1 MIDLNAMTDP
11 IYTDIHPI
19 TTGDLFVEGDMK
31 ANEIELR
38 VYWHEHGWE
47 MQPSDGHMRGYD
59 IHFVG
64 PCLSL
69 LNIVTE
75 VSRAVSWFKGLGA
88 LNNGEDNFPFAAV
101 TAGVWTEEILAALMR
116 MGWYYGCKINR
127 GAVFNRDLLL
137 AIHAPGTPD
146 ICLAGTPIE
155 IPS

>member
-1 MIDLNAMTDP
+1 MTEP
-11 IYTDIHPI
+11 IYTDIHQI
-19 TTGDLFVEGDMK
+19 TAGDMFIKNGAK
-31 ANEIELR
+31 ANQVELR
-38 VYWHEHGWE
+38 VFWHEHTWK
-47 MQPSDGHMRGYD
+47 MQPSDSHLRGYD

-75 VSRAVSWFKGLGA
+75 VSRAVSWFRGLGA
-88 LNNGEDNFPFAAV
+88 LTNGRSDFPFAAV
-101 TAGVWTEEILAALMR
+101 TAGVWTEEIMATLMR
-116 MGWYYGCKINR
+116 RGWYYGCKINV

-146 ICLAGTPIE
+146 LCLAGTPVE